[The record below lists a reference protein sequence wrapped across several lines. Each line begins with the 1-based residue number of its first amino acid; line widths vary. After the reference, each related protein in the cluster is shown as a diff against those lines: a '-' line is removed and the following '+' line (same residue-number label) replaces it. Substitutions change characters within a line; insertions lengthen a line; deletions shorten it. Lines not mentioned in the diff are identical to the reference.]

1 MELTMGAELARETE
15 PGVLIVGSV
24 ERATSQRYGALSL
37 VVGGEIYSD
46 WGLLGERVLVLP
58 NSSSM
63 SKPVWVQTD
72 MVFKKE
78 RIVLP
83 ISAEERALIWDYPNL
98 VPLKGRAGS
107 ALAQHGVREC
117 LNWPPGKVV
126 RTVLFCVLEQLI
138 PIWGWGIQA
147 EPAMEPGILRVVG
160 VDAGKSTALGIVGGL
175 EREVNECY
183 LTVARADDAE
193 VELEV

>member
-1 MELTMGAELARETE
+1 MEMTMGAALERESE

-24 ERATSQRYGALSL
+24 ERATSQRYGASSL

-46 WGLLGERVLVLP
+46 RGLLGERALVP

-72 MVFKKE
+72 TVFKKE
-78 RIVLP
+78 RI
-83 ISAEERALIWDYPNL
+83 
-98 VPLKGRAGS
+98 GRAGS
-107 ALAQHGVREC
+107 ALVQHGVWEC
-117 LNWPPGKVV
+117 LNGPPGKVV
-126 RTVLFCVLEQLI
+126 RTVLFHVLEQLI
-138 PIWGWGIQA
+138 PIWGRGIQA
-147 EPAMEPGILRVVG
+147 EPAREPGILRVVVG
-160 VDAGKSTALGIVGGL
+160 VDTGKSTALGVLGGL
-175 EREVNECY
+175 EREVDERY